1 MQEVM
6 EMNWM
11 ALVETLKF
19 EPLGWMF
26 VIVVPS
32 IVVFIGI
39 CVCAGGDLLDNLVRV
54 IEALRGVG
62 LTKDESGG

>member
-11 ALVETLKF
+11 VLVDALTF
-19 EPLGWMF
+19 EPLLWMF

-32 IVVFIGI
+32 IVVFIGL
-39 CVCAGGDLLDNLVRV
+39 CVWAGGDHLDNLVRV

-62 LTKDESGG
+62 PTKDESDG